1 MNKQSLLETRK
12 ELEELI
18 IERTKEIKRLKR
30 KKNSLDARIETYRE
44 DSNTNEPENS
54 NVDPNDEEQEDD
66 DDTADDES
74 LLRASQDEPSTCM
87 ICMEE
92 WTIGSEHRVCCLRCG
107 HLFGRSCIERWIKD
121 KGSAAKCPSCNKPA
135 KKRDL
140 INLWCKSISAT
151 DQTELIQTME
161 ALEREKKL
169 RKTDAAIIYT
179 NQARNDML
187 HDEINKLKKELILLR
202 EQVSRRDE
210 INKKLHNLIDRVQ
223 KGQKT
228 DEDVDLTTIQGSIVD
243 VDNLNFDMDVEF
255 QEVKGSFHFQKRV
268 ETCQQKGCRSFTL
281 CPTSAIILIAQPAP
295 QNSRT
300 LFGGFG
306 LRKVSAID
314 TNSSQF
320 IPLHSKMITSVQV
333 KPVGDL
339 VLTSSQD
346 KKVIL
351 TSINNNTSILEYH
364 CQYEPTCVAWSTH
377 RDQQFYVASGNC
389 FVTLYDMRNTSEY
402 IYQTSKKVANTRI
415 LSIAAT
421 AGRDDLNGLLVNDAR
436 GSQFLEI
443 SGSSDYE
450 SNDIDRAKEHLT
462 NHQLPFEGMMGT
474 VDFNK
479 KLDIALISTR
489 RSAMS
494 ENCAHNLI
502 QLQKTEDDTGRPKI
516 ECKTVSTYFGGREDL
531 LSQSRLL
538 KHPTLSESLLVGAVD
553 DQSGGIKLWDTSD
566 NKIYQRIRTQGFIRD
581 MIMYNPENTNM
592 HFLYTL
598 DEKGLSIHEWS
609 CA

>member
-1 MNKQSLLETRK
+1 MNKQALLETQK
-12 ELEELI
+12 QLEELI
-18 IERTKEIKRLKR
+18 TERTEEIKRLKR
-30 KKNSLDARIETYRE
+30 KKIRLDTRIERYR
-44 DSNTNEPENS
+44 ENS
-54 NVDPNDEEQEDD
+54 NCDDPEVSNQDPNDEEQEDD
-66 DDTADDES
+66 DEIEIEEPP
-74 LLRASQDEPSTCM
+74 LKASQDEPSTCM

-92 WTIGSEHRVCCLRCG
+92 WTIGSQHRVCCLKCG

-121 KGSAAKCPSCNKPA
+121 KGSSAKCPSCNKPA

-140 INLWCKSISAT
+140 IDLWCKSITAT
-151 DQTELIQTME
+151 DETELIQAQE

-169 RKTDAAIIYT
+169 RQTDSAIIYSNT
-179 NQARNDML
+179 TKLNML
-187 HDEINKLKKELILLR
+187 LDQLGVLKREVLVLR
-202 EQVSRRDE
+202 EGISRRDE
-210 INKKLHNLIDRVQ
+210 INKKLHNLLDRLQ
-223 KGQKT
+223 KGQRI
-228 DEDVDLTTIQGSIVD
+228 DEEMDLATIQVSAINAE
-243 VDNLNFDMDVEF
+243 NLNFDTDVEF
-255 QEVKGSFHFQKRV
+255 QELKGSFHLQKRV
-268 ETCQQKGCRSFTL
+268 ESCQQGGCKSFTL
-281 CPTSAIILIAQPAP
+281 CPTSAIILIAQPSP

-306 LRKVSAID
+306 LRKFSAID
-314 TNSSQF
+314 TNCREF

-339 VLTSSQD
+339 VLTSGQD

-364 CQYEPTCVAWSTH
+364 CQYEPTCVAWSAH
-377 RDQQFYVASGNC
+377 RDQQFYVASSNC

-402 IYQTSKKVANTRI
+402 IYQTSKKVANTRL

-421 AGRDDLNGLLVNDAR
+421 AGRDNLNGLLVNDAR

-443 SGSSDYE
+443 SGTSDYDL
-450 SNDIDRAKEHLT
+450 NNIDRAKEHLI

-479 KLDIALISTR
+479 RLDIALISTR

-494 ENCAHNLI
+494 ESCAHNLI
-502 QLQKTEDDTGRPKI
+502 QLQKTEDDNGVPKM
-516 ECKTVSTYFGGREDL
+516 ECKRVGTFFGGREDL

-538 KHPTLSESLLVGAVD
+538 KHPTLSDSLLVGAVD
-553 DQSGGIKLWDTSD
+553 DQSRGIKLWDTSD
-566 NKIYQRIRTQGFIRD
+566 NKIYQSIRTQEFIRD
-581 MIMYNPENTNM
+581 MIMYNPDNTNM

-598 DEKGLSIHEWS
+598 DEKGLGIHSWS